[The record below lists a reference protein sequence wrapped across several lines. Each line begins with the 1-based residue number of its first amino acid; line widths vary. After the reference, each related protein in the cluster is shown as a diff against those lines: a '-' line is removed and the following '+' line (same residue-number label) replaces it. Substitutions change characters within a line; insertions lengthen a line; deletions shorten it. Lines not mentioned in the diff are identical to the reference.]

1 MSFPT
6 NGSLAKLNTNTLVF
20 SFLLLGCGEVTPPP
34 TISGISASLNGDIK
48 TIVNVSWHTNQVTT
62 AIVHYGLDGDLSL
75 STPASDLT
83 ADQVFV
89 PLLGLPAEREISYQI
104 TATTE
109 SGEEI
114 SSEVQVANTGSLP
127 ESMPN
132 FSTTGDTMGAYS
144 VLTLIGE
151 FTGPVI
157 LNPEGEVVWY
167 YRDHRHLDTLRA
179 HLSLDGQSVLYNAA
193 EISGE
198 GKEEPHIIRVALDGS
213 SEEAIPVDL
222 LAHDFVEH
230 ADGTIGTIAAYFDAK
245 DGPRADSIVEI
256 HPDGTQS
263 TLWTVYDCFDPITHP
278 GDDSFKDLGWT
289 WANAMDYSAAEDA
302 YYVSLHNLGS
312 IIRVDRA
319 TGTCDWGI
327 GGSTGTIEITSGTPF
342 MGQHQFDIVD
352 DNIVIFDN
360 MGAGFESRV
369 VEYAIDDAAG
379 TAEEVW
385 EYMADSGRFVLI
397 LGDAHRFDDGDTLV
411 TWSLDGVIER
421 VNPAGDVT
429 WDVHVDDGIFGFN
442 SVVDT
447 LYP

>member
-1 MSFPT
+1 
-6 NGSLAKLNTNTLVF
+6 
-20 SFLLLGCGEVTPPP
+20 
-34 TISGISASLNGDIK
+34 
-48 TIVNVSWHTNQVTT
+48 
-62 AIVHYGLDGDLSL
+62 
-75 STPASDLT
+75 
-83 ADQVFV
+83 
-89 PLLGLPAEREISYQI
+89 
-104 TATTE
+104 
-109 SGEEI
+109 
-114 SSEVQVANTGSLP
+114 
-127 ESMPN
+127 
-132 FSTTGDTMGAYS
+132 MGAYS

-157 LNPEGEVVWY
+157 LNPAGEVVWY

-198 GKEEPHIIRVALDGS
+198 GTEDPQIIRVALDGS

-230 ADGTIGTIAAYFDAK
+230 ADGTIGTIAAYYDAE

-263 TLWTVYDCFDPITHP
+263 TIWTVYDCFDPATNP

-289 WANAMDYSAAEDA
+289 WANALDYDAVEDA
-302 YYVSLHNLGS
+302 YYVSLHNLAS

-319 TGTCDWGI
+319 TGSCDWGI

-342 MGQHQFDIVD
+342 MGQHQFDITD
-352 DNIVIFDN
+352 NNIVIFDN

-369 VEYAIDDAAG
+369 VEYEIDEAAG
-379 TAEEVW
+379 TAEQVW

-397 LGDAHRFDDGDTLV
+397 LGDAHRFQDGDTLV

-421 VNPAGDVT
+421 VTPEGDVT